1 MTFLSARWTHLV
13 LANYA
18 VDPALLRPHLPRGTE
33 PDLLGGRAFVSLVA
47 FHFLDT
53 RVLGVRWPGFVD
65 FTEVNLRLYVR
76 CGGLRGVAFVR
87 EFVPQRLVAATARAT
102 YNEPYRA
109 VPMRGSLR
117 RRGLILRVAHQLEFP
132 FGTQR
137 IAVEAD
143 PSPRMPPPGG
153 EADWFKEH
161 RWGFGTDHFGRTI
174 RYEVRHPRWAVH
186 DVKSLHLKWDWARVY
201 GAKWGVLQDARPH
214 SVLLAAGSRV
224 KVRVMGGV

>member
-33 PDLLGGRAFVSLVA
+33 PDLLGV
-47 FHFLDT
+47 
-53 RVLGVRWPGFVD
+53 
-65 FTEVNLRLYVR
+65 
-76 CGGLRGVAFVR
+76 
-87 EFVPQRLVAATARAT
+87 
-102 YNEPYRA
+102 
-109 VPMRGSLR
+109 
-117 RRGLILRVAHQLEFP
+117 
-132 FGTQR
+132 QR

-161 RWGFGTDHFGRTI
+161 RRGFGTDHFGRTI
-174 RYEVRHPRWAVH
+174 RYEVDHPRWAVH
-186 DVKSLHLKWDWARVY
+186 EVRSLFLQWDWVRVY
-201 GAKWGVLQDARPH
+201 GRAWGALQDARPH

-224 KVRVMGGV
+224 KVRPMGAA